1 MANTSNYPG
10 GFSSGVTIQNVP
22 VSIPHPGKVFWV
34 NNSSVLAPGGIGG
47 SNSND
52 GTFQRPFSTL
62 DYAIGRCVA
71 DRGDVIYVMPGYL
84 QDMAAAD
91 AVDADVAGITIIG
104 LGRGTKVPEF
114 NYSNAAG
121 EFVIGAA
128 NVHIE
133 NLRFV
138 PSVTGITVGIDIEA
152 AAHYYEVVNC
162 RFTDGDTAGTD
173 EFTNGINV
181 NGADF
186 GLFVNNFMDSGEAA
200 AAVGISLIG
209 ACDGTIFK
217 NNTIIGDYSTANI
230 NGITTLSN
238 DVGFEFNVLI
248 NGVTSALNTTPVI
261 DMLTG
266 TSGWVAGNRMATDIA
281 TSLDLMVD
289 LDAGVNLSNYF
300 TDDVAMTKTAV
311 DRSAAMTVSA
321 DA

>member
-1 MANTSNYPG
+1 MAGPSNYPG
-10 GFSSGVTIQNVP
+10 GFSNG
-22 VSIPHPGKVFWV
+22 VSIRSMPIDVPHPGKVFWV

-162 RFTDGDTAGTD
+162 RFTDGD
-173 EFTNGINV
+173 FLKVFNIYQCV
-181 NGADF
+181 SDF
-186 GLFVNNFMDSGEAA
+186 EMRIQE
-200 AAVGISLIG
+200 LI
-209 ACDGTIFK
+209 ILILLK
-217 NNTIIGDYSTANI
+217 LTIIKPT
-230 NGITTLSN
+230 SN
-238 DVGFEFNVLI
+238 F
-248 NGVTSALNTTPVI
+248 
-261 DMLTG
+261 
-266 TSGWVAGNRMATDIA
+266 
-281 TSLDLMVD
+281 
-289 LDAGVNLSNYF
+289 
-300 TDDVAMTKTAV
+300 
-311 DRSAAMTVSA
+311 
-321 DA
+321 